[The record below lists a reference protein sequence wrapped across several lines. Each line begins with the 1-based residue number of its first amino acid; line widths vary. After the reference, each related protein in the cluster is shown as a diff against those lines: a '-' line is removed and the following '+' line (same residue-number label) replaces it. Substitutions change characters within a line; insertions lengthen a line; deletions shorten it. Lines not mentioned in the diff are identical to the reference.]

1 MSVDVTTSQVPGG
14 QQPHGHGPSVTPD
27 RAPLRLVRHPHPALE
42 AQQAFAD
49 EADRVLR
56 LAQASGQRLATA
68 LYLVLRQH
76 HAVPEMGTDGL
87 HLTCA
92 ECRAADRAPA
102 DQYPCPTAQH
112 AFWALDAVLR

>member
-1 MSVDVTTSQVPGG
+1 MSVDVTTDLLPRGLGLPVRPERVPL
-14 QQPHGHGPSVTPD
+14 H
-27 RAPLRLVRHPHPALE
+27 LVRDPHPAYA

-49 EADRVLR
+49 ESDRVLR
-56 LAQASGQRLATA
+56 LAGASGQRLATA

-76 HAVPEMGTDGL
+76 HAVPELDPDGGS

-92 ECRAADRAPA
+92 ECRPTDRDPA
-102 DQYPCPTAQH
+102 DQYPCPTAEH